1 MKNFLKY
8 TLATITGIIITSILF
23 MVIIVVTLGAMMA
36 SSGKPVAIDNN
47 SILVLNTGAM
57 IPERGSS
64 DPLSSFDPI
73 NMTFKPAAGINNI
86 LNNLEK
92 AARDERIKG
101 VLIENG
107 PMINGP
113 GKASEIRNALIKF
126 RESGKFVI
134 SYTDYILTQESY
146 YISTAAEKIWVS
158 PVAMVEFK
166 GIASDIMFY
175 TGALEKIGVEVQVI
189 RHGRFKGAVEPYMNR
204 SLSPENRLQIERFT
218 SGIWNDITEE
228 ISESRGISIDELN
241 RIANNLLTYDTEQ
254 AITLGMI
261 DGRIYRDQLLEELET
276 LTGEKPELISMNKYK
291 NVVVQDKTEH
301 EGRIA
306 VIYAEGSIVM
316 GKGSSSNI
324 GGDTYTKLF
333 RKIREDEKYDAV
345 VFRVNSPGGN
355 AMASDLIWR
364 EVELTA
370 EKIPVVV
377 SMSNYAASGGYYIS
391 APATL
396 IFAQPTTLTGSIGI
410 FGLIPHAK
418 GLLENK
424 LGITT
429 ESVKTNRYADSPSVI
444 RPMDS
449 NEKVIMQQN
458 IDRGYSDF
466 ISRVASGR
474 NISIEEV
481 DAIGEGHV
489 FFAGDALANGLID
502 KIGGLNDAIA
512 EAASLA
518 GIESYRITEL
528 PEEED
533 PYTKLLKSLSG
544 DIKSSII
551 KRELGVDAIYWND
564 INELRSLTGIQARLP
579 YFLTLR

>member
-8 TLATITGIIITSILF
+8 TLATITGIIVTSILF
-23 MVIIVVTLGAMMA
+23 MVIMIAALGAMMA
-36 SSGKPVAIDNN
+36 TTSKPVTVNSN

-64 DPLSSFDPI
+64 DPFTSFDPI
-73 NMTFKPAAGINNI
+73 NMTFKPAAGINDI
-86 LNNLEK
+86 LNNLKK
-92 AARDERIKG
+92 AARDEKIKG

-126 RESGKFVI
+126 KESGKFVV
-134 SYTDYILTQESY
+134 SYTDYILTQEAY

-166 GIASDIMFY
+166 GIASEVMFY

-189 RHGRFKGAVEPYMNR
+189 KHGRFKGAVEPYMNR
-204 SLSPENRLQIERFT
+204 SLSPENRMQIERFT
-218 SGIWNDITEE
+218 SGIWNNITED
-228 ISESRGISIDELN
+228 ISESRGISVDELN
-241 RIANNLLTYDTEQ
+241 RIADGLLTYDTEL

-261 DGRIYRDQLLEELET
+261 DGRIYRDQLLEELKT
-276 LTGEKPELISMNKYK
+276 LTGEKPELVTMSKYK
-291 NVVVQDKTEH
+291 NAVVQGKTEH

-306 VIYAEGSIVM
+306 VVYAEGSIVM
-316 GKGSSSNI
+316 GKGSSANI
-324 GGDTYTKLF
+324 GGEAYANLF
-333 RKIREDEKYDAV
+333 RKIREDGKYDAV
-345 VFRVNSPGGN
+345 VFRVNSPGGD

-391 APATL
+391 APATI

-410 FGLIPHAK
+410 FALIPQAK
-418 GLLENK
+418 ELLVNK

-429 ESVKTNRYADSPSVI
+429 ESVKTNRYADSPSII

-449 NEKVIMQQN
+449 NEEIIMQQN
-458 IDRGYSDF
+458 IDRGYNDF

-481 DAIGEGHV
+481 DAMGEGHL
-489 FFAGDALANGLID
+489 FFAEDALANGLID

-533 PYTKLLKSLSG
+533 TYTKLLRSFSG
-544 DIKSSII
+544 EIKTSII
-551 KRELGVDAIYWND
+551 KRELGADAIYWND
-564 INELRSLTGIQARLP
+564 INELRTLTGIQARLP
-579 YFLTLR
+579 FFLTLR

>member
-23 MVIIVVTLGAMMA
+23 MVIMIGALGAMIA
-36 SSGKPVAIDNN
+36 SSGKTVAINDN
-47 SILVLNTGAM
+47 SILVLNTGAL

-64 DPLSSFDPI
+64 DPLTSFDPI
-73 NMTFKPAAGINNI
+73 NMTFKPATGINDI

-92 AARDERIKG
+92 AARDEKIKG
-101 VLIENG
+101 VLIDNG

-113 GKASEIRNALIKF
+113 GKASEIRDALIKF

-146 YISTAAEKIWVS
+146 YLSTAAEKIWIS

-189 RHGRFKGAVEPYMNR
+189 RHGRFKGAVEPYINR

-218 SGIWNDITEE
+218 SGIWKDITE
-228 ISESRGISIDELN
+228 GISKSRSISVDELN
-241 RIANNLLTYDTEQ
+241 RIADGLLTYDTEQ
-254 AITLGMI
+254 ALSLGMI
-261 DGRIYRDQLLEELET
+261 DGRIYRDQLLEELKA
-276 LTGEKPELISMNKYK
+276 LTGEKPELISMSKYK
-291 NVVVQDKTEH
+291 NVIVPDKTEH
-301 EGRIA
+301 EGKIA

-316 GKGSSSNI
+316 GKGSSANI
-324 GGDTYTKLF
+324 GGDTYASLF

-345 VFRVNSPGGN
+345 VLRVNSPGGN

-370 EKIPVVV
+370 KKIPVVV

-391 APATL
+391 APATI

-444 RPMDS
+444 RPMDGS
-449 NEKVIMQQN
+449 EKIIMQQN
-458 IDRGYSDF
+458 IDRGYNDF

-474 NISIEEV
+474 NISVEDV
-481 DAIGEGHV
+481 DAMGEGHV
-489 FFAGDALANGLID
+489 FIAGDALLKGLVD

-533 PYTKLLKSLSG
+533 PYTRILKSFSG
-544 DIKSSII
+544 EIKTSII
-551 KRELGVDAIYWND
+551 KRELGADVIYWND
-564 INELRSLTGIQARLP
+564 INELRSLSGIQARLP